1 VGSAVKATASSCT
14 TAAHLV
20 VEAEPN
26 GKVDLCDSSGTVDLL
41 VDIGGSYSNRTS
53 ATTTRQPGMMP

>member
-1 VGSAVKATASSCT
+1 VGLAVKATASSCI

-20 VEAEPN
+20 VEAEPS

-41 VDIGGSYSNRTS
+41 VDIDGGY
-53 ATTTRQPGMMP
+53 TTELQLLRPVSLG